1 MYKVFELLSVACL
14 SCILLN
20 IVLNSDLSP
29 KVIEDLA
36 WIKIDSDAIRYIY
49 LIGCVADILSKVVLM
64 SKHYR

>member
-14 SCILLN
+14 SCILLI

-49 LIGCVADILSKVVLM
+49 LIGCVADILSKIVLM

>member
-36 WIKIDSDAIRYIY
+36 WIKIDSDAIHYIY
-49 LIGCVADILSKVVLM
+49 LIGCVADILSKIVLM